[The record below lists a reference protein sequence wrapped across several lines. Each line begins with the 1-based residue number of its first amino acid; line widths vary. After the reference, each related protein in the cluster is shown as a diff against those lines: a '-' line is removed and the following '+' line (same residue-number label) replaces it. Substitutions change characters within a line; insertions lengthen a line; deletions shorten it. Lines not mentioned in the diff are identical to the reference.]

1 MDLNEI
7 LNRKSPSVYSVEEMQ
22 FVVEKYIKFVKNVE
36 VNINIYKGIDIN
48 NLNQIDVI
56 RLHNEHNR
64 LFNAFNIAHKE
75 ILKNGYKN

>member
-48 NLNQIDVI
+48 NLNQIGVI

-64 LFNAFNIAHKE
+64 LFNAFNIVHKE
-75 ILKNGYKN
+75 ILKNDYKD

>member
-1 MDLNEI
+1 MVFFYNYFFKKT
-7 LNRKSPSVYSVEEMQ
+7 NNY
-22 FVVEKYIKFVKNVE
+22 FT
-36 VNINIYKGIDIN
+36 IN

-75 ILKNGYKN
+75 ILKNDYKD

>member
-64 LFNAFNIAHKE
+64 LFKAFNVAEKN
-75 ILKNGYKN
+75 LKKWL

>member
-48 NLNQIDVI
+48 NLNQ
-56 RLHNEHNR
+56 NR
-64 LFNAFNIAHKE
+64 CN
-75 ILKNGYKN
+75 

>member
-36 VNINIYKGIDIN
+36 VNINIYKGININ
-48 NLNQIDVI
+48 NLNQLDII

-64 LFNAFNIAHKE
+64 LFNTFNIVHRE
-75 ILKNGYKN
+75 ILKNGYKD

>member
-56 RLHNEHNR
+56 RLYNEHNR

-75 ILKNGYKN
+75 ILKNDYKD